1 MLSADEISSAVRN
14 GALLVAVGVSD
25 EGYREVLSVE
35 VGPGERTEG
44 SRGLLKSLIE
54 RGLRGVRLV
63 ISDDHDSV
71 KQVVQVEL
79 PQAAW
84 QRSVVHFERNVLA
97 HVPQSEMKAVASD
110 LKVIFQA
117 VRRETVEQ

>member
-1 MLSADEISSAVRN
+1 MRN
-14 GALLVAVGVSD
+14 GALLVAVGVSG

-35 VGPGERTEG
+35 VAPGERTEG

-63 ISDDHDSV
+63 ISDDDDSV

-110 LKVIFQA
+110 LKVIFQV